1 MALPASAA
9 SREKFGALAPALATA
24 GTPAVQ
30 SGGDPAQGA
39 PIGPGA
45 RGGAAGTGEE
55 CAPVQR
61 AVGARRRCGPR
72 RARKCQA
79 VPAPRPA
86 PGRPEVGSLPGR
98 RGAGEA
104 TAPAVSKL
112 RAEAGFGALPRRA
125 LAQYLLLLR
134 RYPVLTKAATSGVLS
149 ALGNVLTQM
158 IEKKSRKKE
167 NSTSLDVSGPLRYAV
182 YGFFFTGPLSH
193 YFYLF
198 LEHWIPPEVPLAG
211 VKRLLLER
219 LLVAPAFLLLFFL
232 IMNFLQGQDAV
243 DSVATVRAHFWPAL
257 RTNWRVW
264 TPMQFININ
273 YIPLQF
279 RVLFANLVALFWYA
293 YLASLGK

>member
-1 MALPASAA
+1 M
-9 SREKFGALAPALATA
+9 
-24 GTPAVQ
+24 
-30 SGGDPAQGA
+30 
-39 PIGPGA
+39 
-45 RGGAAGTGEE
+45 
-55 CAPVQR
+55 
-61 AVGARRRCGPR
+61 
-72 RARKCQA
+72 
-79 VPAPRPA
+79 
-86 PGRPEVGSLPGR
+86 
-98 RGAGEA
+98 
-104 TAPAVSKL
+104 APAVSKL

-232 IMNFLQGQDAV
+232 IMNFLQGQAAV
-243 DSVATVRAHFWPAL
+243 AAVRAHFWPAL